1 MNQNEPTIYQQN
13 INVLMKVIYSFQNY
27 LSPLL
32 IDEMFQVLKRSHN
45 LRHIQK
51 LANTKT
57 TQQAVSYRAL
67 QLWILVPTEI
77 ERCFVSINIQ
87 RKSKITAMR
96 QLPCK
101 TYIASAGFV

>member
-1 MNQNEPTIYQQN
+1 
-13 INVLMKVIYSFQNY
+13 MKVIYSFQNY

-32 IDEMFQVLKRSHN
+32 IDEMFQVLKGSHN

-96 QLPCK
+96 QLPRK